1 MFLGSC
7 GTLPDIDQIM
17 APSKQAPDEAQVKVH
32 QMLVVPP
39 DYQLRP
45 PPDGSN
51 VESANNPYALPA
63 LTPGAPAPTVTQPGQ
78 PTQVATSDPNA
89 PGPQSITPGAN
100 PPATTNAQYGVTT
113 VNPDGTP
120 KSRQEINAEVRKRHL
135 EEKRKK
141 NPSYGTIWNIG
152 ELFSDW

>member
-1 MFLGSC
+1 M
-7 GTLPDIDQIM
+7 M

-51 VESANNPYALPA
+51 VEAANNPYALPA
-63 LTPGAPAPTVTQPGQ
+63 LTPGAPAPAVTQ

-89 PGPQSITPGAN
+89 PGPQAITPGAN
-100 PPATTNAQYGVTT
+100 QPTTTATSSPYGVST

-120 KSRQEINAEVRKRHL
+120 KSRAEINAEIRKRHL

-141 NPSYGTIWNIG
+141 NPNYGTILNIG